1 MCNLWEKI
9 PLETAAKKSQNSQPS
24 LNSLTLP
31 TLSGIF
37 ARTMD
42 QNFFKP
48 SMMTT
53 TTTTTPR
60 NRGALELGQ
69 SRL

>member
-1 MCNLWEKI
+1 MLQDYRRE
-9 PLETAAKKSQNSQPS
+9 AKFQNRKPS
-24 LNSLTLP
+24 PNSLTLLP
-31 TLSGIF
+31 LNGIF
-37 ARTMD
+37 APTMNL
-42 QNFFKP
+42 NFFKR